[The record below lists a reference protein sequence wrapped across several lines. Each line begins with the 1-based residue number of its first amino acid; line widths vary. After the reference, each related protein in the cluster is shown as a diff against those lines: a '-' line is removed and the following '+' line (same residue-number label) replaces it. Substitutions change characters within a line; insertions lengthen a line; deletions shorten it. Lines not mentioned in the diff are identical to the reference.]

1 MIYRLPNNPKAILS
15 VTIDVLTNSDYCW
28 QTAVND
34 TSLSITES
42 IKISLLTATELCPTT
57 VALKLF
63 NNLRSS
69 MPLTVPISY
78 AAPFFL
84 FLPLVCIIIRLPNY
98 VILLFHLW
106 AHTCSSAK
114 PQLTP
119 ESYCRQRKQSV
130 LLLSPR
136 ADCLHMPPPH
146 PHTMPACSQKTV
158 CFWLCVIILKLASYI
173 SDSESLKKKK
183 KKTGPNSKGARETLV
198 ECILMPRPMPCLF
211 YRNWSGVSLKFN
223 GFFLCHVPPLHQVSW
238 NSVRLLL
245 HNVADGQEDK
255 PTSSQTCNKHSGKH
269 AFPAPSVKK
278 P

>member
-1 MIYRLPNNPKAILS
+1 MQLLFFVPTAGLYH
-15 VTIDVLTNSDYCW
+15 NSSPELCDSSFS
-28 QTAVND
+28 
-34 TSLSITES
+34 SLSSHMLISQAAADARELLQAKKTERTITFPS
-42 IKISLLTATELCPTT
+42 CRLLTHATL
-57 VALKLF
+57 
-63 NNLRSS
+63 
-69 MPLTVPISY
+69 
-78 AAPFFL
+78 
-84 FLPLVCIIIRLPNY
+84 
-98 VILLFHLW
+98 
-106 AHTCSSAK
+106 
-114 PQLTP
+114 
-119 ESYCRQRKQSV
+119 
-130 LLLSPR
+130 
-136 ADCLHMPPPH
+136 PPPR

-255 PTSSQTCNKHSGKH
+255 PTESNMQQTQWKTCFSCSISKETLEESSSKALLNMPMAPTHSDITILY
-269 AFPAPSVKK
+269 ALLVFTID
-278 P
+278 

>member
-1 MIYRLPNNPKAILS
+1 M
-15 VTIDVLTNSDYCW
+15 
-28 QTAVND
+28 
-34 TSLSITES
+34 
-42 IKISLLTATELCPTT
+42 
-57 VALKLF
+57 
-63 NNLRSS
+63 
-69 MPLTVPISY
+69 
-78 AAPFFL
+78 
-84 FLPLVCIIIRLPNY
+84 
-98 VILLFHLW
+98 ILLFHLW

-136 ADCLHMPPPH
+136 ADCLHMPPSPPPR

-211 YRNWSGVSLKFN
+211 YRNLSGVSLKFN

-255 PTSSQTCNKHSGKH
+255 PTESNMQQTQWKTCFSCSISKETLEESSSKALLNMPMAPTHSDITILY
-269 AFPAPSVKK
+269 ALLVFTID
-278 P
+278 

>member
-136 ADCLHMPPPH
+136 ADCLHMPPPASTHHACLLPKDSLLLIMCDH
-146 PHTMPACSQKTV
+146 PQACQLHFRFRV
-158 CFWLCVIILKLASYI
+158 F
-173 SDSESLKKKK
+173 KKKQ
-183 KKTGPNSKGARETLV
+183 KTGPNSKGARETLV